1 MAPRPLTRGAVTVSI
16 ALIATVLLGAVAHAG
31 EGYSRSDQGSPTD
44 VAAVVERYGV
54 SVFLLMAAVII
65 AWRLTPSW
73 IERNEAMTE
82 LAKALR
88 EELREQGASLHRLE
102 RRLGTKLGDDDD
114 SRER

>member
-1 MAPRPLTRGAVTVSI
+1 MAPRPQTRGAVVVSV
-16 ALIATVLLGAVAHAG
+16 ALIATVLLGAVAQAG
-31 EGYSRSDQGSPTD
+31 EGFSRSDQGSPTD

-88 EELREQGASLHRLE
+88 EELREQSASLHRIE
-102 RRLGTKLGDDDD
+102 RHCCPKSHDDD
-114 SRER
+114 SDE

>member
-1 MAPRPLTRGAVTVSI
+1 MAPRPQTRGAVVVSV
-16 ALIATVLLGAVAHAG
+16 ALIATVLLGTVAQAG
-31 EGYSRSDQGSPTD
+31 EGFSRSDQGSPTD

-88 EELREQGASLHRLE
+88 EELREQSESLHRLE
-102 RRLGTKLGDDDD
+102 RRLGTQLHDDG
-114 SRER
+114 SRE